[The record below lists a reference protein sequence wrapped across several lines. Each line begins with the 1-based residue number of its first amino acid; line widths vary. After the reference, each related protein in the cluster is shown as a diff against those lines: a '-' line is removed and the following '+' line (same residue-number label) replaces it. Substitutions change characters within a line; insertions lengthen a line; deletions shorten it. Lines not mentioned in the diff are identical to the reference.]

1 MLSGLLGMLP
11 GTWAYVSAGAF
22 GRSII
27 AAKNLV
33 AVAAVTLSVPAFRAP
48 TTNIPSGSV
57 TCYVIRVL
65 PSGHCSRPCTVT
77 HNVGDTNEVEQ
88 SVSSSSSLGVWNLI

>member
-1 MLSGLLGMLP
+1 MLP

-57 TCYVIRVL
+57 VL
-65 PSGHCSRPCTVT
+65 APSHTTSETRTR
-77 HNVGDTNEVEQ
+77 
-88 SVSSSSSLGVWNLI
+88 SSSPCLRPLPLACGT